1 MRKNPT
7 PPVWTDLAGA
17 AALVKD
23 RDLVAL
29 GGHSRGRPH
38 GLDRGTYPPGP
49 RNLGLVTVPTGGL
62 NVDLAVGAGLSD
74 RLHFAQVVLEEYGMA
89 PNFRRAVEQG
99 RLACWEYP

>member
-1 MRKNPT
+1 M

-29 GGHSRGRPH
+29 AGHTRAAPMALIRELIRQGR
-38 GLDRGTYPPGP
+38 
-49 RNLGLVTVPTGGL
+49 RNLGLVTVPTGDL

-89 PNFRRAVEQG
+89 PNFRRAVEQE

>member
-1 MRKNPT
+1 M

-23 RDLVAL
+23 GDLVAL
-29 GGHSRGRPH
+29 GGHMRAAPMALVRELIRQGR
-38 GLDRGTYPPGP
+38 

-62 NVDLAVGAGLSD
+62 NVDLLIGAGAAS
-74 RLHFAQVVLEEYGMA
+74 RLHFAQVVLEEYGLA

-99 RLACWEYP
+99 AVDCWEYP